1 MANERV
7 LICDD
12 NPALQKSLS
21 GYYEAENMEVL
32 YAASGEEALER
43 VREERIDLL
52 ILDIMLPGISGTD
65 VCLEIRKNS
74 DLPIIMLSA
83 KGEEID
89 RIVGLEVGAD
99 DYVTKPFSPREVV
112 VRSKKLLKRHI
123 SAVEGFKKYTLAE
136 LTVLPDS
143 YEAYIGTQRLNLA
156 SKEFEVL
163 RYLVAHAGKAMT
175 REHIINAVWGYE
187 YAGDSRI
194 VDTLI
199 KRLRHK
205 LSAAAEGEIH
215 FAITTIF
222 GVGYK
227 AEELP

>member
-1 MANERV
+1 MSRARV

-12 NPALQKSLS
+12 NPVLYKSLS
-21 GYYEAENMEVL
+21 GYFEAENMDVV
-32 YAASGEEALER
+32 YAATGEAALTCLQ
-43 VREERIDLL
+43 EETIDLM
-52 ILDIMLPGISGTD
+52 ILDVMLPGMSGTD
-65 VCLEIRKNS
+65 VCLEVRKTS
-74 DLPIIMLSA
+74 SLPIIMLSA

-112 VRSKKLLKRHI
+112 IRARKLLKRFT
-123 SAVEGFKKYTLAE
+123 AVAEAEKKYTLAE

-143 YEAYIGTQRLNLA
+143 YEAYINDQRVNLA

-163 RYLVAHAGKAMT
+163 RYLVSHAGKAMT

-187 YAGDSRI
+187 YAGDPRI

-199 KRLRHK
+199 KRLRQK
-205 LSAAAEGEIH
+205 LGAATDAPVH
-215 FAITTIF
+215 FSITTIF

-227 AEELP
+227 AEETL